1 MTDYFVRTEDLSM
14 FIPIFSYILLP
25 CNYFYNQTTTNYK
38 STNLKDLS
46 HERQTSYSRF
56 SQIAASLY
64 PFRIYANL
72 NSKEYIQSSSTNSG

>member
-38 STNLKDLS
+38 STN
-46 HERQTSYSRF
+46 
-56 SQIAASLY
+56 
-64 PFRIYANL
+64 
-72 NSKEYIQSSSTNSG
+72 